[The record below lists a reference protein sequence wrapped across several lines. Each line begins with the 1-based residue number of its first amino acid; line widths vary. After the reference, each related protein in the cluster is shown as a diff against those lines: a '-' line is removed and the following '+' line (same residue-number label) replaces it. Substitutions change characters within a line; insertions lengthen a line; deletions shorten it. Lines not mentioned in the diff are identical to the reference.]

1 MRSVVACLTL
11 AIAMSGG
18 AFAGMKGGHDL
29 SDEELRSEMGQNRA
43 LAAYV
48 SRNGMPDIAETRF
61 LADRP
66 PWDDHEV
73 ALYYLDARTEIR
85 FARALILGRPEIQ
98 LVRYQ
103 RTLSEDD
110 VAALAPRVR
119 NRPADLGSAEE
130 PSDAQPP
137 ASAMRPVIGQVPVD
151 RQPEQAEQQ
160 PEQAEQTADQPVLG
174 PADRAEAAA
183 ARAEAAADRLEAVA
197 DSAEEAAGRAE
208 SVTVRAV
215 SAHIDGK

>member
-11 AIAMSGG
+11 AIAMSSG
-18 AFAGMKGGHDL
+18 AFAGMKGGHEL
-29 SDEELRSEMGQNRA
+29 SDEELRSEMSQNRA

-48 SRNGMPDIAETRF
+48 ARNGMPDVAETRF

-73 ALYYLDARTEIR
+73 TLYYLESRTEIR
-85 FARALILGRPEIQ
+85 FARAWILGRPDIQ

-103 RTLSEDD
+103 RRLSEGD
-110 VAALAPRVR
+110 VDALAPRVR
-119 NRPADLGSAEE
+119 NRPPDMGSADE
-130 PSDAQPP
+130 PSDAQAPG
-137 ASAMRPVIGQVPVD
+137 SAMRPAAEQVP
-151 RQPEQAEQQ
+151 PE
-160 PEQAEQTADQPVLG
+160 PAEQTTDQSVVG

-197 DSAEEAAGRAE
+197 DAAEEAAGRAE

-215 SAHIDGK
+215 SAHIGEK

>member
-1 MRSVVACLTL
+1 MRIVVACLTL

-29 SDEELRSEMGQNRA
+29 SDEELRSEMSLNRA

-48 SRNGMPDIAETRF
+48 NRNGMPDVAETRF

-73 ALYYLDARTEIR
+73 ALYYLDSRTEIR
-85 FARALILGRPEIQ
+85 FARALILGRPDIQ
-98 LVRYQ
+98 LVRFQ
-103 RTLSEDD
+103 RVLSEDD
-110 VAALAPRVR
+110 VEALAPRVR
-119 NRPADLGSAEE
+119 NRPADMGSTDQ
-130 PSDAQPP
+130 PSDAP
-137 ASAMRPVIGQVPVD
+137 APTSAMRPAVEQVPVE
-151 RQPEQAEQQ
+151 PQ
-160 PEQAEQTADQPVLG
+160 PEQAEQTTDQSVVG

-183 ARAEAAADRLEAVA
+183 ARAEAAADRLEASA

-215 SAHIDGK
+215 SAHIGEK

>member
-1 MRSVVACLTL
+1 MRIVVACLTL

-29 SDEELRSEMGQNRA
+29 SDEELRSEMSQNRA

-48 SRNGMPDIAETRF
+48 NRNGMPDVAETRF

-73 ALYYLDARTEIR
+73 ALYYLDSRTEIR

-98 LVRYQ
+98 LVRFQ
-103 RTLSEDD
+103 RRLSEDD
-110 VAALAPRVR
+110 VEALAPRVR
-119 NRPADLGSAEE
+119 NRPADMGSTDQ
-130 PSDAQPP
+130 PSAPP
-137 ASAMRPVIGQVPVD
+137 APTSAMRPVVEQVPVEP
-151 RQPEQAEQQ
+151 QPEQAEQ
-160 PEQAEQTADQPVLG
+160 AEQTTDQSVVG

-183 ARAEAAADRLEAVA
+183 ARAEAAADRLEAIA
-197 DSAEEAAGRAE
+197 DSAEEAASRAE

-215 SAHIDGK
+215 SAHIGEK